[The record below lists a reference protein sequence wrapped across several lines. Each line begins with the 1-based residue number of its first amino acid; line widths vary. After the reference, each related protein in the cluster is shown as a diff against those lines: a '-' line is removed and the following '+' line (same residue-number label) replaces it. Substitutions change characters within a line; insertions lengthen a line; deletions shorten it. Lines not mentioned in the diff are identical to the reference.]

1 MPRVT
6 TPGFVVTLMLA
17 SSITLSAQES
27 RAPKLSG
34 FLQLRETYQSHLLS
48 ATVNR
53 ARVYLD
59 GGLAT
64 HFSYRLSADFG
75 TGGASPGDPLVSL
88 VDAFIRWTPNSAWGF
103 TVGQFKTPFSREYL
117 LQPSAIEMADRAAV
131 TESLPPKRDIGVMAS
146 YAMGSTA
153 TVLVGA
159 FNGEGDNAV
168 SNTDSTILA
177 VGRVTVRPIEHVDV
191 GANVAAYSS
200 DSTRYGVD
208 GMITSGP
215 ASTRVEYI
223 GEHRAAGGKDDY
235 GWYVIAAYRVEP
247 HVQLVLRQEDL
258 RRPAVAEPRNIAT
271 TAGAN
276 LDSTDR
282 HVRLT
287 VDYVSR
293 QIGAVRSGTVVAQL
307 QLSF

>member
-1 MPRVT
+1 
-6 TPGFVVTLMLA
+6 MLA

>member
-1 MPRVT
+1 MRRVK
-6 TPGFVVTLMLA
+6 TPGLVLVCCLA
-17 SSITLSAQES
+17 TTTRLGAQD

-34 FLQLRETYQSHLLS
+34 FLQLRETYQRHLLS

-59 GGLAT
+59 GGFAT

-75 TGGASPGDPLVSL
+75 TGGASPGDPLVRL
-88 VDAFIRWTPNSAWGF
+88 VDAFIRWTPSSAWGF

-131 TESLPPKRDIGVMAS
+131 TESLPPKRDIGVMAT
-146 YAMGSTA
+146 YAVGSTA
-153 TVLVGA
+153 TVLAGA

-177 VGRVTVRPIEHVDV
+177 VGRVTVRPIEHLDI

-208 GMITSGP
+208 GM
-215 ASTRVEYI
+215 
-223 GEHRAAGGKDDY
+223 EHRAAGGKDDY

-293 QIGAVRSGTVVAQL
+293 QIGAERRGTVVAQL

>member
-1 MPRVT
+1 MRRVK
-6 TPGFVVTLMLA
+6 TPGLVLVCCLA
-17 SSITLSAQES
+17 TTTRLGAQD

-34 FLQLRETYQSHLLS
+34 FLQLRETYQRHLLS

-64 HFSYRLSADFG
+64 HFSYRLSVDFG

-88 VDAFIRWTPNSAWGF
+88 VDAFLRWTPSTRWGF

-131 TESLPPKRDIGVMAS
+131 TESLPPKRDIGVMAT
-146 YAMGSTA
+146 YAVGSTA
-153 TVLVGA
+153 TVLAGA

-177 VGRVTVRPIEHVDV
+177 VGRVTVRPIEHLDI

-208 GMITSGP
+208 GMFTSGP
-215 ASTRVEYI
+215 ATTRVEYI

-258 RRPAVAEPRNIAT
+258 RRPAVPERRNIAT

-293 QIGAVRSGTVVAQL
+293 QIGAERSGTVVAQL